1 MWLTRSY
8 SFIKT
13 RLDYHIRKHPQIQE
27 EQPIVTYQPSL
38 NIKNKQRSVSA
49 NTKMKIN
56 IIKDFYQISKDD
68 QYVYNS
74 LEINDII
81 FIEQR
86 RTDDKI
92 LEKKDWL
99 IILKNKSFSGYKVQQ
114 IHQSIMLQ
122 TMEYDIRRQWWIF
135 VSNQE
140 QNIKELKNQ
149 SFQQLKKSDTLHK
162 IQIEKDVV
170 RTIIHD
176 MFKQHENQ
184 QSLKNILI
192 AYANYDKELGY
203 VQGLNIIVANLLVCY
218 DLSVNDSQ
226 LNDFEIIDKDR
237 DETVFFILLYIM
249 KDQNWRTVFLE
260 GFEGLKI
267 KIDVLEQMMKK
278 KIPELHKHFY
288 DEGITDFFPFF
299 SRFYM
304 TLLMYNIPWRFS
316 SMILD
321 LFLIEGEEIIHK
333 LILAMLLYHK
343 NKLITRNYSDIRI
356 FCQESLIISFL
367 EIFDAP
373 QPNLKAILQKLNLL

>member
-1 MWLTRSY
+1 MWLTKSY

-13 RLDYHIRKHPQIQE
+13 RIDYHIRKPPQVQE
-27 EQPIVTYQPSL
+27 GQQEIVQQPSP
-38 NIKNKQRSVSA
+38 NQKCKQRSVSA
-49 NTKMKIN
+49 NSKMKIN
-56 IIKDFYQISKDD
+56 IIKDFYKLSKDD
-68 QYVYNS
+68 QYIYNS
-74 LEINDII
+74 IEINDIT
-81 FIEQR
+81 FIEQATKDN
-86 RTDDKI
+86 RT
-92 LEKKDWL
+92 LEKNDWQ

-140 QNIKELKNQ
+140 QNKKELRNQ
-149 SFQQLKKSDTLHK
+149 SYQKLKKADTLHK
-162 IQIEKDVV
+162 IQIEKDVA

-218 DLSVNDSQ
+218 DLSVNDQQ
-226 LNDFEIIDKDR
+226 LNDFEVMDEER
-237 DETVFFILLYIM
+237 DETVFFIFLYIM
-249 KDQNWRTVFLE
+249 KDQNWRVVFLE
-260 GFEGLKI
+260 GFEGLRL

-288 DEGITDFFPFF
+288 DEGITDFFPFL

-316 SMILD
+316 GMILD

-333 LILAMLLYHK
+333 LILAMLSYHK
-343 NKLITRNYSDIRI
+343 NMLITRNYSDIRL
-356 FCQESLIISFL
+356 FCQEQLVKGFL
-367 EIFDAP
+367 EIFDAS
-373 QPNLKAILQKLNLL
+373 QPNLMAILQKLNLL